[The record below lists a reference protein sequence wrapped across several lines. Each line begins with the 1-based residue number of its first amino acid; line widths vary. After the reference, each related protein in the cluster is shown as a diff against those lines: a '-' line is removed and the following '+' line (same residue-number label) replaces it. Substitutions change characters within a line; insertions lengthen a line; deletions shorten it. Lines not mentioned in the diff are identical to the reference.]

1 MYRAEE
7 PLMTLATFLVLT
19 LSLVLAAPS
28 AEAQDMKNFSRIVR
42 LSYVEGHV
50 SFQHSSDVDWTA
62 ASVNLALQAGDRIY
76 TGEDGRAE
84 IEFDD
89 GSVLRLAEKSDVEVL
104 ALKDDFI
111 QFRILLGLSTL
122 TVGSSIGFEINTP
135 AAAFNTLRKGVYR
148 FDVHENG
155 DSDGIVRKGLM
166 EAANN
171 SFTERL
177 DSGELVHVSPGDQD
191 THVLSRYTDSDAWDE
206 WTDRR
211 IADAVAYDS
220 RKYLPDYVHPGV
232 RELDRHGRWTVIDEY
247 GPAWVPQY
255 VTPGWAPYADGR
267 WCFRPNWGWTWVSY
281 EPWGWLPYHYGRW
294 FHSISSGWC
303 WIPGP
308 SFGFHFWSPGLV
320 RFYQGPTSVSWC
332 PLGPGDYY
340 NVNNFYYNPAYRYR
354 LNHLRLVQRRGPD
367 DLINRNVPGAFQTL
381 RTEQFTNGERGLRAR
396 TLPPEGFERPWQQ
409 GRLIAGQPEV
419 RPTALSYAPVPERA
433 AFRPPAGGSR
443 PVVVR
448 TEPPAVT
455 GGSNRYVRIVTA
467 APMPFIR
474 GMERND
480 ASQTAGS
487 RRTPSSG
494 AHGPEASASPR
505 TGADL
510 EIGGGRSSIWNRRAP
525 NSPDAS
531 ERSGGRIYPA
541 QPGFDGQNGR
551 KGREMLGT
559 PDVSPQLTQPGRPS
573 ESRRFQS
580 RARELP
586 GSRPDYGSAQPS
598 EIPIP
603 QAPRYERS
611 APEITPRDTNRARP
625 EWRARQP
632 EPGTPRDFG
641 DSRPRGGDGGS
652 SSRAGS
658 APAHIPPGSM
668 GTMRQSAPPPAAR
681 GEPRGGGGTPRRR
694 DQ

>member
-1 MYRAEE
+1 MSRAKE

-19 LSLVLAAPS
+19 LSLALAAPS
-28 AEAQDMKNFSRIVR
+28 AEAQDMKDFNRIVR

-62 ASVNLALQAGDRIY
+62 ASVNLALQTGDRIY

-89 GSVLRLAEKSDVEVL
+89 GSVLRLAEKTDVEIL
-104 ALKDDFI
+104 SLKDDFI
-111 QFRILLGLSTL
+111 QLRILLGLSTL
-122 TVGSSIGFEINTP
+122 TVGSSIAFEINTP

-177 DSGELVHVSPGDQD
+177 DSEELVHVSPGDQD
-191 THVLSRYTDSDAWDE
+191 KHVLSRYTDRDDWDE

-255 VTPGWAPYADGR
+255 VAPGWTPYLDGR
-267 WCFRPNWGWTWVSY
+267 WCYRPNWGWTWVSY

-320 RFYQGPTSVSWC
+320 RFYQGPTWVSWC

-340 NVNNFYYNPAYRYR
+340 NVNNFFYNPAYRYR
-354 LNHLRLVQRRGPD
+354 LNQLRLIQRRGPD
-367 DLINRNVPGAFQTL
+367 DLSNRHVPGAFQTL
-381 RTEQFTNGERGLRAR
+381 RTEQFTNGARALSAR
-396 TLPPEGFERPWQQ
+396 TLQAEGFERPWQQ

-419 RPTALSYAPVPERA
+419 RPTAQSYAPVPERA
-433 AFRPPAGGSR
+433 AFRPPVDGSR

-455 GGSNRYVRIVTA
+455 GGPNRYARIVTR
-467 APMPFIR
+467 APIPLIR
-474 GMERND
+474 GLERNG
-480 ASQTAGS
+480 APQTDGG
-487 RRTPSSG
+487 RRAPFSGTPG
-494 AHGPEASASPR
+494 EASASPR
-505 TGADL
+505 PGADL
-510 EIGGGRSSIWNRRAP
+510 ESRSSGTSSIGNRRAV
-525 NSPDAS
+525 NSPDQS
-531 ERSGGRIYPA
+531 ERSGGRNYRA
-541 QPGFDGQNGR
+541 QPGIDGQDR
-551 KGREMLGT
+551 RQLREPPGA
-559 PDVSPQLTQPGRPS
+559 PEASPWVTQPGTSS
-573 ESRRFQS
+573 ESRRS
-580 RARELP
+580 YRARELP

-603 QAPRYERS
+603 HAPRYERS
-611 APEITPRDTNRARP
+611 APEITPRDMNRGRP
-625 EWRARQP
+625 ESRARQP
-632 EPGTPRDFG
+632 EPGTPRNFG
-641 DSRPRGGDGGS
+641 QARTRGGDGSPS
-652 SSRAGS
+652 SSAGS
-658 APAHIPPGSM
+658 APAHIPRGSM
-668 GTMRQSAPPPAAR
+668 GTMRPSAPPPAAR
-681 GEPRGGGGTPRRR
+681 GESRGGGSPRRR

>member
-1 MYRAEE
+1 
-7 PLMTLATFLVLT
+7 MTLAAFLT
-19 LSLVLAAPS
+19 LTLFLILAAPS
-28 AEAQDMKNFSRIVR
+28 AGAQEIKGFSRIVR
-42 LSYVEGHV
+42 LSFVEGQV

-62 ASVNLALQAGDRIY
+62 ASVNLPLQAGDRIY

-89 GSVLRLAEKSDVEVL
+89 GSVLRLAEKTDVEIL
-104 ALKDDFI
+104 SLKDDFI
-111 QFRILLGLSTL
+111 QLRILLGLSTL

-177 DSGELVHVSPGDQD
+177 DSGELVHVSPGAQEK
-191 THVLSRYTDSDAWDE
+191 HVLSRYTDEDAWDE

-211 IADAVAYDS
+211 TADAVAYDS

-255 VTPGWAPYADGR
+255 VASGWSPYLDGR

-294 FHSISSGWC
+294 FHSVSSGWC

-320 RFYQGPTSVSWC
+320 RFYQGPTWVSWC

-340 NVNNFYYNPAYRYR
+340 NVNNSFYDPAYRYR
-354 LNHLRLVQRRGPD
+354 LTQLRLIQRRGPE

-381 RTEQFTNGERGLRAR
+381 RTEQFTNGARGLRDR
-396 TLPPEGFERPWQQ
+396 TLLPEGLQRPWQQ
-409 GRLIAGQPEV
+409 GRWIAGQPEV
-419 RPTALSYAPVPERA
+419 RPTAQSYAPVPDRA
-433 AFRPPAGGSR
+433 VLRSPVDARR

-448 TEPPAVT
+448 TEPAVAT
-455 GGSNRYVRIVTA
+455 GDSNRYTRIVTP
-467 APMPFIR
+467 APMPLIR
-474 GMERND
+474 GLERNR
-480 ASQTAGS
+480 ATQTEGGRRPAIGGEQGS
-487 RRTPSSG
+487 
-494 AHGPEASASPR
+494 EASASPR
-505 TGADL
+505 LRDDA
-510 EIGGGRSSIWNRRAP
+510 EAGGSGRFSIWNRRTP
-525 NSPDAS
+525 NGPDQS
-531 ERSGGRIYPA
+531 ERSGGRIYRT
-541 QPGFDGQNGR
+541 QPGVERPDGRQ
-551 KGREMLGT
+551 GREMPGAT
-559 PDVSPQLTQPGRPS
+559 EVSPRMTQPGRPW
-573 ESRRFQS
+573 ESRPSQN

-586 GSRPDYGSAQPS
+586 GSRRDYGSAQPP
-598 EIPIP
+598 EIPAIP
-603 QAPRYERS
+603 EAPRYERS
-611 APEITPRDTNRARP
+611 APDITPRDMNRGRP
-625 EWRARQP
+625 ESRSRRP
-632 EPGTPRDFG
+632 ESGTTRDFG
-641 DSRPRGGDGGS
+641 HSRTWGGDSRS
-652 SSRAGS
+652 SGRAGS
-658 APAHIPPGSM
+658 APAHIPQGSM

-681 GEPRGGGGTPRRR
+681 GEARGGGGPSRRR
-694 DQ
+694 DR

>member
-1 MYRAEE
+1 MSRGEE
-7 PLMTLATFLVLT
+7 PSMNLATFLVLT

-89 GSVLRLAEKSDVEVL
+89 GSVLRLAEKSDVEIL

-122 TVGSSIGFEINTP
+122 TVGSSLGFEINTP

-191 THVLSRYTDSDAWDE
+191 THVLSRYTDGDAWDE

-220 RKYLPDYVHPGV
+220 RKYVPDYVHPGV

-247 GPAWVPQY
+247 GPAWVPQS
-255 VTPGWAPYADGR
+255 VTPGWAPYVDGR

-294 FHSISSGWC
+294 FHSVSSGWC

-381 RTEQFTNGERGLRAR
+381 RTEQFTNGERGLRTR

-419 RPTALSYAPVPERA
+419 RPTAHSYAPVPERA

-455 GGSNRYVRIVTA
+455 GGSNRYVRIATA

-474 GMERND
+474 GVERND
-480 ASQTAGS
+480 TTQTAGS

-510 EIGGGRSSIWNRRAP
+510 EIGGGGRSSIWNRRAP
-525 NSPDAS
+525 NSPDQS

-541 QPGFDGQNGR
+541 QPGFDGQER
-551 KGREMLGT
+551 KGREMPGT
-559 PDVSPQLTQPGRPS
+559 PDVSPHLTQPGRPS
-573 ESRRFQS
+573 ESRRFQG

-603 QAPRYERS
+603 QAPRYGRS
-611 APEITPRDTNRARP
+611 APENTPRDTNRARP
-625 EWRARQP
+625 ESRARQP

-641 DSRPRGGDGGS
+641 HSRPRGDDGGP

-658 APAHIPPGSM
+658 APAHIPRGSM
-668 GTMRQSAPPPAAR
+668 GTTRQSAPPPAAQ
-681 GEPRGGGGTPRRR
+681 GETRGGGGTPRRR

>member
-1 MYRAEE
+1 MSRAED
-7 PLMTLATFLVLT
+7 PLMNLATFLVLT
-19 LSLVLAAPS
+19 LSVVLAAPS

-89 GSVLRLAEKSDVEVL
+89 GSVLRLAEKSDVEIL

-122 TVGSSIGFEINTP
+122 TVGSSLGFEINTP

-191 THVLSRYTDSDAWDE
+191 THVLSRYTDRDAWDE

-220 RKYLPDYVHPGV
+220 RKYVPDYVHPGV
-232 RELDRHGRWTVIDEY
+232 RELDRHGRWTVIDEF
-247 GPAWVPQY
+247 GPAWVPQS
-255 VTPGWAPYADGR
+255 VTPGWAPYVDGR

-294 FHSISSGWC
+294 FHSVSSGWC

-381 RTEQFTNGERGLRAR
+381 RTEQFTNGERGPRTR

-419 RPTALSYAPVPERA
+419 RPTAHSYAPVPERA

-474 GMERND
+474 GVERND
-480 ASQTAGS
+480 ATQTAGS

-494 AHGPEASASPR
+494 AHEPEASASPR

-510 EIGGGRSSIWNRRAP
+510 EIGGGGRSSIWNRRAP
-525 NSPDAS
+525 NSPDQS

-541 QPGFDGQNGR
+541 QPGFDGQER
-551 KGREMLGT
+551 KGREMPGT

-573 ESRRFQS
+573 ESRRFQG

-586 GSRPDYGSAQPS
+586 GSRPDYGSAQPP
-598 EIPIP
+598 EISIP
-603 QAPRYERS
+603 QAPRYGRS
-611 APEITPRDTNRARP
+611 APENTPRDTNRARP

-641 DSRPRGGDGGS
+641 HSRPRGADGGP

-658 APAHIPPGSM
+658 APAHIPRGSM
-668 GTMRQSAPPPAAR
+668 GTTRQSAPPPAAQ
-681 GEPRGGGGTPRRR
+681 GETRGGGGTPRRR